1 MTNAQDFR
9 RAVAESKRLQGDEGL
24 STGTGA
30 LIVLVGIGYLLLE
43 GDRALKKR
51 GA

>member
-1 MTNAQDFR
+1 MTSAQDFR
-9 RAVAESKRLQGDEGL
+9 RAVAESKRLVGEGEL

-30 LIVLVGIGYLLLE
+30 LLVLGLIGYLLLE
-43 GDRALKKR
+43 GDRALKRR